1 MACMAALQSRLAGH
15 DGWRRRCSTDRIELG
30 RSMGR
35 ATEQSNKQKMRRA
48 LSLLAIQL
56 LHLHCR
62 CPGGSRARGDA
73 SEEEDSQPQPPALLC
88 RWSVWSTLHVNATPR
103 PRAPA
108 SPSPSSDPAAA
119 APPCHCQPA
128 AVVWTPRR
136 PCCLSHPIRRMAHVA
151 LTERNP
157 RGAARGWR
165 QLGGPFGLPLCSV
178 LVRVSPARPRPRAW
192 TLDNHWR
199 LNPGSSLATLH
210 LYSAVH
216 HQ

>member
-128 AVVWTPRR
+128 SQPLW
-136 PCCLSHPIRRMAHVA
+136 CGL
-151 LTERNP
+151 
-157 RGAARGWR
+157 
-165 QLGGPFGLPLCSV
+165 LGGPDFPIPSAAWRTSPSRNGTHVARQGGGGSWVGPSACLSALSWF
-178 LVRVSPARPRPRAW
+178 VSRQHDPARVHGHW
-192 TLDNHWR
+192 TII
-199 LNPGSSLATLH
+199 GA
-210 LYSAVH
+210 
-216 HQ
+216 